1 MESSKSSK
9 QPKPFPFNTCEVRG
23 ELIDQPYSASIDIV
37 SCIILLYL
45 LSLAKHLE
53 IQFFILSLFIFQAYH
68 AYSHLFWSDD
78 GDDGEHSL
86 EHVYIIHAS
95 SYLIVIALITALS
108 FISGKPPYIP
118 LIFAAI
124 LLDFYIFLN
133 YIGTVYNAI
142 SGINIWVV
150 VLLTGLWHVKL
161 PTVVKRLLPILLLL
175 FLVIIGLFFNE
186 KYNCEAMMNAYPF
199 PYHTAI
205 EICGL
210 VISSLFAYIFLLLE
224 KEKEKDKDKN

>member
-1 MESSKSSK
+1 VRFEENSQTSQTSPILRVSIHDRISTSYSVSSCFIYYPWQSISKSSSLY
-9 QPKPFPFNTCEVRG
+9 C
-23 ELIDQPYSASIDIV
+23 PYS
-37 SCIILLYL
+37 YF
-45 LSLAKHLE
+45 K
-53 IQFFILSLFIFQAYH
+53 
-68 AYSHLFWSDD
+68 
-78 GDDGEHSL
+78 HSL
-86 EHVYIIHAS
+86 EHVYIIHAA
-95 SYLIVIALITALS
+95 SYLIVIALIIAIS

-142 SGINIWVV
+142 SGINIWVI
-150 VLLTGLWHVKL
+150 VLITGLWNVKL

-205 EICGL
+205 ELCGL

-224 KEKEKDKDKN
+224 KEKEMKDKN